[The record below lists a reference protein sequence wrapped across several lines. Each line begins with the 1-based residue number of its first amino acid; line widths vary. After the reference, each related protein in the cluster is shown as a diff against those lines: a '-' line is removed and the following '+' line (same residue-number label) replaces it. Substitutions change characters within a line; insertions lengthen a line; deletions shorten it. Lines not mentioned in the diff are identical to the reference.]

1 MLGAGHTAHIRGS
14 RAAAIIRSSAWPL
27 KHLFLLMKSKVIPI
41 GDIGFSG
48 LDLLR
53 RLVNLDNAPYK
64 LFIHERH
71 RTRSGRYGLGR
82 RGSGAET
89 QASATLSGGPHQ

>member
-1 MLGAGHTAHIRGS
+1 
-14 RAAAIIRSSAWPL
+14 
-27 KHLFLLMKSKVIPI
+27 MKSKVIPI

-82 RGSGAET
+82 
-89 QASATLSGGPHQ
+89 